1 MNLYLVGHKNLA
13 VECVCKVMGRNFWR
27 CEWALSSGC
36 WVDVGYRR
44 PCEGAGSGGYLCCL
58 YRTGWLRALLCCWG
72 CRRSQVWEAAS
83 LEQGRVWWGT
93 AQGVLAGCAGEQWGN
108 LGYQRCS
115 TIMDGN
121 HPEEGTHPPG
131 KLKAAGLIEGF
142 QVWCKV
148 KWFTI
153 REISFPVCCGFLF
166 LVFFFHYLS
175 SMWLILLP
183 VQRNLCFWQ
192 DLQQELLLSPDKSHP
207 ILGLRHSHQKSSH
220 GFVLHWIKAKAA
232 TARTHLISCEYYYQL
247 TEWNFVVLLR
257 GFSCSSLSCANESQ
271 CVCNIQASAF
281 YYDLNSGLL
290 TQSGIGNTWL

>member
-1 MNLYLVGHKNLA
+1 
-13 VECVCKVMGRNFWR
+13 MGMNFWR

-83 LEQGRVWWGT
+83 LKQGRVWWGT

-166 LVFFFHYLS
+166 LVFFFPLLVIHVAHLAACPKEFVFLTRLAARAPPQPRQIPSNSWITPLTSKKFSWFCSALDQSKGSYCKNS
-175 SMWLILLP
+175 SYKLWILLSAHRVEFCCTLVGVFMFFP
-183 VQRNLCFWQ
+183 QLC
-192 DLQQELLLSPDKSHP
+192 K
-207 ILGLRHSHQKSSH
+207 
-220 GFVLHWIKAKAA
+220 WI
-232 TARTHLISCEYYYQL
+232 T
-247 TEWNFVVLLR
+247 V
-257 GFSCSSLSCANESQ
+257 
-271 CVCNIQASAF
+271 CV
-281 YYDLNSGLL
+281 
-290 TQSGIGNTWL
+290 